1 MEYTNLGNSGLKV
14 SRLCLGMMGFGDPN
28 WRDWILSEEKSEPI
42 ITRAY
47 ELGIN
52 FFDTANMYSL
62 GESEVVTG
70 KVLKKIAK
78 REEVVIATKVYFS
91 LGKGPNEGG
100 LSRKHLNAAVND
112 SLQRL
117 GTDYIDLYYIHR
129 WDYETPIEETLEAL
143 HQLVV
148 SGKVR
153 YIGASS
159 MYAWQFAK
167 ALYLADLH
175 NWTRFI
181 AMQNHY
187 NIIYREEEREMI
199 PLCIEE
205 NIGVVPW
212 SPLARGFLLGD
223 RFKGSTGSTARGK
236 TDNYGQ
242 NLYNHPT
249 DPIVVKVLNEM
260 ANEKCVSP
268 IQLGLAW
275 MMHKQGITSPVLG
288 PTKLLHIEQAVEA
301 LDIQLTTEEI
311 NVLEKEYQPHSIA
324 GHS

>member
-1 MEYTNLGNSGLKV
+1 MEYVKLGNSGLKV
-14 SRLCLGMMGFGDPN
+14 SRLCLGMMSYGDPQ
-28 WRDWILSEEKSEPI
+28 WRDWTMGEEEAEPI
-42 ITRAY
+42 VKQAW

-62 GESEVVTG
+62 GVSEVVTG
-70 KVLKKIAK
+70 KILKKFAK
-78 REEVVIATKVYFS
+78 REEVVIASKVHFPM
-91 LGKGPNEGG
+91 GKGPNERG
-100 LSRKHLNAAVND
+100 LSRKHINASVND
-112 SLQRL
+112 SLRRL
-117 GTDYIDLYYIHR
+117 DTDYIDLYYIHR
-129 WDYETPIEETLEAL
+129 WDYETPIEETMETL

-159 MYAWQFAK
+159 MFAWQFAK
-167 ALYLADLH
+167 AQYLADIH

-187 NIIYREEEREMI
+187 NIIYREEEREMN

-205 NIGVVPW
+205 NVGIVPW

-223 RFKGSTGSTARGK
+223 RFKGEDCETPRGK
-236 TDNYGQ
+236 TDTYGQ
-242 NLYNHPT
+242 GLYNHPS
-249 DPIVVKVLNEM
+249 DPVVVKVLNEM
-260 ANEKCVSP
+260 ANEKEVSP

-275 MMHKQGITSPVLG
+275 MMHKPGITSPIVG
-288 PTKLLHIEQAVEA
+288 STKVKHMEQLVEA
-301 LDIQLTTEEI
+301 LDIKLTTAEMER
-311 NVLEKEYQPHSIA
+311 LEKEYQPHAIA